1 MFEYHIEVKGSKN
14 KWQRIAS
21 FDSECDRD
29 DCKYFLA
36 EKYDDCEFRTADGE
50 DE

>member
-1 MFEYHIEVKGSKN
+1 MFEYHIEVRTKG
-14 KWQRIAS
+14 KWTRIAS

-29 DCKYFLA
+29 DCQSYLA
-36 EKYDDCEFRTADGE
+36 EKYDDCQFRNAYGE